1 MEKFLSGPVHNSG
14 TGSRAAATEPRLAEL
29 AILLSVTTRF
39 LLFLVLLSAAF
50 CQAQVLAPTGT
61 LRAVFLQSNPVQ
73 GRIDDKTGAV
83 TGLAN
88 DLTRELGR
96 QLGVPVSV
104 KGVANAKAVIE
115 NIRDHKAE
123 IGFLAFDPTR
133 AVDVDFSDVYALSW
147 SSYLVPVDSPIH
159 SLADVDKKGIRVGA
173 VKNDSPELYLSRN
186 LKNAELKPYD
196 AQSEP
201 DIVRLL
207 GTGEIDAWAANRQ
220 RLIEIA
226 AQRLDMRVLPDNF
239 FAVRQAIVA
248 AKGDKAALDRLN
260 RFLAAARDSGLIQK
274 SIDNAGLKGSVDVA
288 PAR

>member
-1 MEKFLSGPVHNSG
+1 M
-14 TGSRAAATEPRLAEL
+14 R
-29 AILLSVTTRF
+29 TRF
-39 LLFLVLLSAAF
+39 RLFLFLLSAAV
-50 CQAQVLAPTGT
+50 CHAQSLAPTGT

-73 GRIDDKTGAV
+73 GRIDAKTGAV

-104 KGVANAKAVIE
+104 KGVVNAKAVIE
-115 NIRDHKAE
+115 SIRDHKAD
-123 IGFLAFDPTR
+123 IGFLAFDATR

-159 SLADVDKKGIRVGA
+159 NLADADRKGIRIGA
-173 VKNDSPELYLSRN
+173 VRNDSPELYLSRT

-196 AQSEP
+196 ALGEP

-239 FAVRQAIVA
+239 FAVRQAIAV
-248 AKGDKAALDRLN
+248 AKGDKASLDRLN
-260 RFLAAARDSGLIQK
+260 RFLAEARDSGLIQK
-274 SIDNAGLKGSVDVA
+274 SIDSAGLKGAVDVA
-288 PAR
+288 SAR